1 MITVNGKKVQ
11 LNRPLTVTEYLE
23 ENHYRQ
29 NRIAIELNG
38 NILPKSAYASVTL
51 SEGDVVEIVSFIGGG

>member
-1 MITVNGKKVQ
+1 MITVNGKRVH

-29 NRIAIELNG
+29 NQIAVEING
-38 NILPKSAYASVTL
+38 KILPKSAYTSATL
-51 SEGDVVEIVSFIGGG
+51 SEGDVVEIVSFVGGG